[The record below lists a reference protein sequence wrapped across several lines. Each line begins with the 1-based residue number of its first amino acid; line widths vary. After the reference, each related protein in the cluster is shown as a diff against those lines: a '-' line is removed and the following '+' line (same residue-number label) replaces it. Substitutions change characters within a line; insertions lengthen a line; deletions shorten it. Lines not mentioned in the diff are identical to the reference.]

1 MNGVT
6 HSGETRLSAKSI
18 GFGIIG
24 LGRIGAFHAETLR
37 SHTPGARLVAA
48 AVDPTHFAALTREG
62 SAPCELFDNVEE
74 LVAHANVEAIVI
86 ASPATLHQEH
96 ITLAAAAGK
105 PIFSEKPLAVGVAVG
120 EAVLAAVKDARIPFQ
135 IGFQRRF
142 DPSYA
147 RAHELIAAGAIGDVE
162 MFRGMSCDRLGPIE
176 FLKTSGG
183 LFLDLASHDFDAAR
197 FLTGQ
202 EVVAVH
208 AIGSVLVE
216 PELATFDDVD
226 YGIVLLRFANGA
238 LGVVQAS
245 WRAPYGYDIRA
256 EVHGSLGKV
265 VAEVDEK
272 YPTVLYDGRGKVS
285 ERHDHF
291 LERFGEAYRLE
302 VQAFVKSL
310 HDGALPTPGIDDAMA
325 TLRIADAATRSRRIG
340 DWVRLEGNDVP

>member
-1 MNGVT
+1 M
-6 HSGETRLSAKSI
+6 SSASI

-24 LGRIGAFHAETLR
+24 LGRIGAFHAETLK
-37 SHTPGARLVAA
+37 SQTPGAHLVAA
-48 AVDPTHFAALTREG
+48 AVDPDHYAVLMHEG
-62 SAPCELFDNVEE
+62 RAPCELLDNVEL
-74 LVAHANVEAIVI
+74 LVARDDVEAIVV
-86 ASPATLHQEH
+86 ASPASLHQQH
-96 ITLAAAAGK
+96 IALAAAAGK
-105 PIFSEKPLAVGVAVG
+105 PIFSEKPLAVDVAAG
-120 EAVLAAVKDARIPFQ
+120 EAAMAAVKSAGIPFQ
-135 IGFQRRF
+135 IGFQRRY

-147 RAHELIAAGAIGDVE
+147 RAHELIAGGAIGDIE

-202 EVVAVH
+202 EIIEVH
-208 AIGSVLVE
+208 AVGSVLVE

-256 EVHGSLGKV
+256 EVHGSSGKV

-272 YPTVLYDGRGKVS
+272 HPAMLYDRRGKVS
-285 ERHDHF
+285 ERHDQF
-291 LERFGEAYRLE
+291 LQRFREAYRLE
-302 VQAFVKSL
+302 IQAFV
-310 HDGALPTPGIDDAMA
+310 GALHNGMTPSPSVDDAMA
-325 TLRIADAATRSRRIG
+325 ALRIADAATRSRKLG
-340 DWVRLEGNDVP
+340 DWVRVASVDAA